1 MHMLLF
7 DIVAMV
13 ANTMVSY
20 LQTKGPSL
28 EQIALLFDGKDA
40 VVSHAN
46 PVAEEFL
53 DEKEKAEAK
62 EIEVAR

>member
-7 DIVAMV
+7 DIVERLILV
-13 ANTMVSY
+13 Y

>member
-1 MHMLLF
+1 
-7 DIVAMV
+7 MV
-13 ANTMVSY
+13 Y

>member
-1 MHMLLF
+1 MIWLEIM
-7 DIVAMV
+7 VV
-13 ANTMVSY
+13 ANILIYV
-20 LQTKGPSL
+20 QTKGPSL

-53 DEKEKAEAK
+53 DEKEKEGAEAK

>member
-1 MHMLLF
+1 MLTLK
-7 DIVAMV
+7 
-13 ANTMVSY
+13 Y

-40 VVSHAN
+40 VVSQAN

-53 DEKEKAEAK
+53 DDRLKEKEMEGGEAR

>member
-13 ANTMVSY
+13 ANTMVY